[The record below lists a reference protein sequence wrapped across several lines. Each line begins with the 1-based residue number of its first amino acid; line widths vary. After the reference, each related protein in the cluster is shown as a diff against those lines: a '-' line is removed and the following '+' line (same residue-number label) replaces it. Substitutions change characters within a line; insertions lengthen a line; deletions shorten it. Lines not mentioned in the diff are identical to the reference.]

1 MSIRKVVKKM
11 VANYENKFYKDYEK
25 LQSKNDKLQI
35 ENKHLILQARIAE
48 DNEARMKKVVE
59 KKQSKINDLKLEVKD
74 LKEENKV
81 VKYGKI
87 LEED

>member
-48 DNEARMKKVVE
+48 DN
-59 KKQSKINDLKLEVKD
+59 
-74 LKEENKV
+74 
-81 VKYGKI
+81 
-87 LEED
+87 